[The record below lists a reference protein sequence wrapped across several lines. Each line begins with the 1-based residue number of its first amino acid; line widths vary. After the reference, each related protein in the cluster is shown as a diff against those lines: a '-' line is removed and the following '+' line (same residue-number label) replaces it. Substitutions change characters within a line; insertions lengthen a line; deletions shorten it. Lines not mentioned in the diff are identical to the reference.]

1 MGKYFGTDGV
11 RGLANSELTPEL
23 TYNLGRAGAYV
34 LTQENNHRPVIV
46 VGMDTRISGDLLEAS
61 LISGMCSVGAKVIC
75 IGVIPTPAV
84 AHLVRKYNA
93 DAGVMISASHNPFMD
108 NGIKFFD
115 KQGFKL
121 SDQIEDQIEA
131 HIDENCI
138 NISYAQAQN
147 LGYKEAKYDAIDDY
161 IEFLKSSLDKSII
174 DLNNNKNFSDLN
186 VVIDCANGAT
196 YQTAPILFEEL
207 KANTTVIFREP
218 NGININDNCGSTHM
232 QELCKTVLENNA
244 DIGIA
249 FDGDGDRCLVVDEQG
264 VIVDGD
270 EIMAI
275 CAKHLQNNNKL
286 KNNTIVATVMSNLGL
301 FIYGEK
307 ENVNILKTKVGD
319 RYVLEEMIE
328 KGHNFGGE
336 QSGHIIYLDYNTTGD
351 GILTAIKL
359 LEVMKATGKKLS
371 ELKSI
376 VSILPQVLVGAKV
389 DNSKKYDYL
398 QDKDISQE
406 IQKLEKLF
414 EGSGRVLIRPSGTEP
429 LVRVMI
435 EGTNQEQLN
444 KEASRLAKLIE
455 EKYK

>member
-11 RGLANSELTPEL
+11 RGLANIELTPEL
-23 TYNLGRAGAYV
+23 TYKLGRAGAFV
-34 LTQENNHRPVIV
+34 LTQEKHHKPTIV
-46 VGMDTRISGDLLEAS
+46 LAMDTRISCDLLEAS

-84 AHLVRKYNA
+84 AHLVRKYEA

-115 KQGFKL
+115 SKGLKL
-121 SDQIEDQIEA
+121 KDELENQIEK
-131 HIDENCI
+131 HIDENCV
-138 NISYAQAQN
+138 NIPYAQGKD
-147 LGYKEAKYDAIDDY
+147 LGYKEIREDAIDDY
-161 IEFLKSSLDKSII
+161 IKFLKSTLNINDS
-174 DLNNNKNFSDLN
+174 NNNLANLN

-196 YQTAPILFEEL
+196 YQTAPLLFEEL
-207 KANTTVIFREP
+207 QANTTVIAREP

-232 QELCKTVLENNA
+232 QELCKVVLETKA

-249 FDGDGDRCLVVDEQG
+249 FDGDGDRCLVVDENG
-264 VIVDGD
+264 CIVDGD

-275 CAKHLQNNNKL
+275 CALYLNSQNKL
-286 KNNTIVATVMSNLGL
+286 NNNTIVATVMSNLGL

-307 ENVNILKTKVGD
+307 NDINISKTKVGD
-319 RYVLEEMIE
+319 RYVLEDMLENN
-328 KGHNFGGE
+328 HNFGGE

-359 LEVMKATGKKLS
+359 LEVIKNTGKKLS
-371 ELKSI
+371 ELKS
-376 VSILPQVLVGAKV
+376 VLNILPQVLVGAKV

-398 QDKDISQE
+398 NDDVICEEIS
-406 IQKLEKLF
+406 KLEKMF
-414 EGSGRVLIRPSGTEP
+414 EGKGRVLIRPSGTEP

-435 EGTNQEQLN
+435 EGEDQDVLN
-444 KEASRLAKLIE
+444 KEATKLANLIE
-455 EKYK
+455 ERLK